1 MPNSKKRIKFY
12 YGLSGT
18 FKTVT
23 IKSESTPESSVA
35 WSMIKLWK
43 DLEDGVFSGYT
54 EKNHLN
60 FALLHLCVLGNEIK
74 SQENKEEVTIFSE
87 RGVSDP
93 LFYYGNGRQ
102 DPTWFNEIIQ
112 KEVELCE
119 NYEIE
124 KVLLIQKDK
133 KFIDEVVLREPH
145 RRAIFP
151 NVTEYLKKQ
160 EEYIRFTE
168 RYNLITKKIEITN
181 AEDYIKSLG
190 MEFKTN

>member
-1 MPNSKKRIKFY
+1 MPNLRKKIKFY

-23 IKSESTPESSVA
+23 IMSEKAPESPVA

-43 DLEDGVFSGYT
+43 DLESGVFSGYT

-60 FALLHLCVLGNEIK
+60 FALLHLCVLGNELK
-74 SQENKEEVTIFSE
+74 SQESKDEVAIFSE

-93 LFYYGNGRQ
+93 LFYYGNGRE
-102 DPTWFNEIIQ
+102 DEPWFKEIIQ
-112 KEVELCE
+112 KEIELCGD
-119 NYEIE
+119 YEIE
-124 KVLLIQKDK
+124 KVLLIQKDE
-133 KFIDEVVLREPH
+133 KFIDEVVLKEPH

-151 NVTEYLKKQ
+151 NVSEYLKKQ
-160 EEYIRFTE
+160 KEYVRFTE
-168 RYNLITKKIEITN
+168 KYNLITKKIEITS

-190 MEFKTN
+190 MEFKN

>member
-1 MPNSKKRIKFY
+1 MKKIKFF

-18 FKTVT
+18 FKTAT
-23 IKSESTPESSVA
+23 ITAEKENYLNPPVV

-43 DLEDGVFSGYT
+43 DLENGVFYGKI
-54 EKNHLN
+54 EPNHLN
-60 FALLHLCVLGNEIK
+60 FALLHMCCLGKELK
-74 SQENKEEVTIFSE
+74 SQEGKEDAVILSE

-93 LFYYGNGRQ
+93 LFYYRNGEEEN
-102 DPTWFNEIIQ
+102 WFDNVVKKEI
-112 KEVELCE
+112 ELCR

-124 KVLLIQKDK
+124 KVLLIQKDE
-133 KFIDEVVLREPH
+133 KFIDEVVLKEPH

-151 NVTEYLKKQ
+151 SVSEYLKKQ

-168 RYNLITKKIEITN
+168 KYNSITKKIEITN